1 MNTNKISS
9 KAPEKIF
16 LLKNRLGVILNSFCV
31 EPDKVLDNIEYVR
44 KDAFIKKAYK
54 WIKTRSPY
62 GYFENEFKEETIN
75 FVKLAEDFKT
85 YIKGE

>member
-1 MNTNKISS
+1 ME
-9 KAPEKIF
+9 APEKIF

-44 KDAFIKKAYK
+44 KDAFIEKACK
-54 WIKTRSPY
+54 WLREGGSGWY
-62 GYFENEFKEETIN
+62 LAFEFGEDEID